1 MSKSVR
7 TGELRVSSP
16 PVEDSRPND
25 SLRHSRD
32 DYRCVMFDKY
42 ASVSCICDFV
52 VFGGSMDWV
61 VRERRERGRGN
72 KKRAATDK
80 DGGETTFLG
89 LQGHMRHI
97 LSRT

>member
-25 SLRHSRD
+25 SLRHGRD
-32 DYRCVMFDKY
+32 DYRCVMFVKY

-52 VFGGSMDWV
+52 VFGGSIGWV
-61 VRERRERGRGN
+61 VGRKEG
-72 KKRAATDK
+72 KRK
-80 DGGETTFLG
+80 GEQEKSSNG
-89 LQGHMRHI
+89 
-97 LSRT
+97 